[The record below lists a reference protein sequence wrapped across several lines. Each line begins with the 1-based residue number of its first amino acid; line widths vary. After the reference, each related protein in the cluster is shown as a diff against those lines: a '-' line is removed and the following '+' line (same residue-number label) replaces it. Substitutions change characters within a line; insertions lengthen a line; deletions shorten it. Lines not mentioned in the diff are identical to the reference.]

1 MPYEENLEYIKRSK
15 CLLEI
20 MQEGGNGYILRT
32 CEAVAYNK
40 KIITNNKILKDS
52 EFYDENM
59 ISIFD
64 NIEDIDI
71 EFITN
76 QNGCYKDKNYFSPIK
91 LLEKVVNIL
100 EKQED

>member
-1 MPYEENLEYIKRSK
+1 
-15 CLLEI
+15 
-20 MQEGGNGYILRT
+20 MQEGGNGYTLRT

-59 ISIFD
+59 MLIFQ

-71 EFITN
+71 NFIKV
-76 QNGCYKDKNYFSPIK
+76 QKKDYIDKKLFSPFK
-91 LLEKVVNIL
+91 LLEKVVDIL
-100 EKQED
+100 ENKEG